1 MISVTTKAHV
11 GPDGTLAVRVPTPLR
26 ETDVEVVLVVQSLP
40 AANGTAPATPAPA
53 QPGWPVGFF
62 ERTFGA
68 LRDDPLERLPQGEPD
83 EREAI
88 E

>member
-40 AANGTAPATPAPA
+40 AANGTAPAPEEL
-53 QPGWPVGFF
+53 GWPTGFF
-62 ERTFGA
+62 EATAGA
-68 LRDDPLERLPQGEPD
+68 WQGESLERGPQGEY
-83 EREAI
+83 EQREGLA
-88 E
+88 

>member
-1 MISVTTKAHV
+1 MISVKTNAHV

-40 AANGTAPATPAPA
+40 AANGAAPATSTPEE
-53 QPGWPVGFF
+53 PGWPVGFF